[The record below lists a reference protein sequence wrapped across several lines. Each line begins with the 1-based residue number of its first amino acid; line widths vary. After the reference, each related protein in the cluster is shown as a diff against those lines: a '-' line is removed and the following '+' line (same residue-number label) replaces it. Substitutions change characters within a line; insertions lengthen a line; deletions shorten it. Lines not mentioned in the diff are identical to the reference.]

1 MKLKKFLLCVM
12 PILAPQHVLALLFN
26 NKKKCYLG
34 CESYCCLLEME
45 QEWCLSL
52 PWAWRGLITADDRVA
67 DIGPERCKEA
77 LSPKASRGAQTSH
90 ASSSRTVFPVLELSG
105 GWDTEVLFL
114 EGDLQALEVA
124 SSLSLGQ
131 GSLDTQQDA
140 QPHEACPCC

>member
-1 MKLKKFLLCVM
+1 
-12 PILAPQHVLALLFN
+12 
-26 NKKKCYLG
+26 
-34 CESYCCLLEME
+34 ME

-67 DIGPERCKEA
+67 DIGPERCKKA

-131 GSLDTQQDA
+131 GSLDTRQDE